1 MNYDALTR
9 GLAKVEVKVSTGK
22 KPLMGIV
29 NMLLPEGTGT
39 DQDVVRYSYEDNGT
53 EIPEQAVRGA
63 DPTRVNYGTP
73 FNEDYIKG
81 AYFFPEQ
88 PLNLAAAQNRLFE
101 EPIDAPWTVEQ
112 RELHLTAV
120 VRDKMHR
127 GFDYAK
133 LSLAK
138 SAIFTGKFEA
148 KDGGTQSFPVV
159 ATNLALA
166 GANLSTKPIEV
177 LSKAI
182 APIIKAGNRVSRL
195 IVNPNTA
202 ATLMASEAWLKLL
215 SAQHVNTDLDPAT
228 VDDNGMAYIGSIPA
242 AGARISLYVCYAT
255 VNGSDYFIDDAKA
268 ILCGDV
274 IGRMDYCGVL
284 QAQGE
289 LQAQVA
295 AKEIFTVYG
304 ENRGALVTT
313 KIQGQTAPC
322 PIITNIDG
330 YGIITGIS

>member
-9 GLAKVEVKVSTGK
+9 GLARVEVKAITGK
-22 KPLMGIV
+22 KPQMGIV

-39 DQDVVRYSYEDNGT
+39 DQDVVKYSYEDNGT
-53 EIPEQAVRGA
+53 EVPEQAVRGA

-88 PLNLAAAQNRLFE
+88 TLNLAAAQNRLFE
-101 EPIDAPWTVEQ
+101 EPIDTPWTVEQ

-127 GFDYAK
+127 GFEYAK
-133 LSLAK
+133 LGLAK

-159 ATNLALA
+159 ANNLKLA
-166 GANLSTKPIEV
+166 GAGLSTDPIKV
-177 LSKAI
+177 LSTAM

-195 IVNPNTA
+195 IVNPVTA
-202 ATLMASEAWLKLL
+202 ATLMASDAWLKLL

-228 VDDNGMAYIGSIPA
+228 VDDGGMAYIGSIPA
-242 AGARISLYVCYAT
+242 AGARISLYVCYST
-255 VNGSDYFIDDAKA
+255 VDGDTYFIDDNKA

-289 LQAQVA
+289 LQAQIP
-295 AKEIFTVYG
+295 AKELFTVYG

-330 YGIITGIS
+330 YGIITSIS